1 MNSGADKELHSIVL
15 KDALDEIINACPDIR
30 NVFLFNKKGEVE
42 AGNTETSPVAMIRAV
57 TALRY
62 IIESSESA
70 GDVET
75 VIVEGSEGK
84 ITLNCFGQHYLVT
97 VTSENADVKYVN
109 LLIRVII
116 PTVLRLIERLSSA
129 PTAAQPEAPSLAE
142 AQIPAQTE
150 TLSETHP
157 ETAQAVTEETEEA
170 EIPQAAGE
178 NEILLKTAEILLR
191 ETEATLEKRKEEAE
205 APKEKPEGEET
216 PTPETSQENMK
227 NAVQL
232 IVESLEGLLAPQD
245 VVRVSSEILIEWG
258 SALNVKSIETVEI
271 ETLDGKTARF
281 KVKPIK
287 DSKLDKKGVIQI
299 PGKIQQAL
307 KIKSGDLVKVKPA
320 IGEKT

>member
-97 VTSENADVKYVN
+97 VTSENADIKYVN

-116 PTVLRLIERLSSA
+116 PTVLRLIERFSSA
-129 PTAAQPEAPSLAE
+129 PTAQPEAPSLAE

-150 TLSETHP
+150 TQAEARMEP
-157 ETAQAVTEETEEA
+157 NQAVTEEVEGK

-191 ETEATLEKRKEEAE
+191 ETEATLEERKEEAE
-205 APKEKPEGEET
+205 APKEKSEGEET

-227 NAVQL
+227 NVVQL

-271 ETLDGKTARF
+271 ETLDGKIARF

-299 PGKIQQAL
+299 PGRIQQTL

-320 IGEKT
+320 IREKPK